1 MGGIVAAHALNG
13 LTVPASK
20 KLTVLTIG
28 APLAGMMGPPFS
40 MDDALRSPAM
50 MSVMGTFR
58 EYPELPAGVHMTEYV
73 TSYPSDPVMQPRY
86 GHVVAPPEIGPP
98 GRRRVLL
105 GHADHNKV
113 VAGVVKRLLGE
124 TGDR

>member
-1 MGGIVAAHALNG
+1 MNG

-58 EYPELPAGVHMTEYV
+58 DYPELPARVRMTEYV
-73 TSYPSDPVMQPRY
+73 TSYPADPVMQPRY
-86 GHVVAPPEIGPP
+86 GHQVAPPEVGPR
-98 GRRRVLL
+98 GAQRIAVD
-105 GHADHNKV
+105 GKFDHNKIV
-113 VAGVVKRLLGE
+113 SKIVLGYLA
-124 TGDR
+124 TGRPPAELKP